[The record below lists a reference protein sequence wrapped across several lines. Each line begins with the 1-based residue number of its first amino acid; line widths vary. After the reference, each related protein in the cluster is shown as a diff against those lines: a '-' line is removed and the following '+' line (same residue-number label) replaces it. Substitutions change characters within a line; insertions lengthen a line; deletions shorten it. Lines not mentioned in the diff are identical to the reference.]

1 MAPVKV
7 QFNNVSL
14 RFGGV
19 TALHQ
24 IDLCLSEPRI
34 AVIGNNGSGKS
45 TLARLINGL
54 LLPDEGRVI
63 VDGLDTRTEA
73 PEVRRRVGFLFQNPD
88 NQIIMPTV
96 SEDVAFG
103 LKNKKMSSEEV
114 SERVDEILKRFK
126 LFGLRNRS
134 AHLLSGGEKQ
144 LLALA
149 GVMVMAPSLLVFDE
163 PTTLLDRRNARIVTQ
178 MIFNLDVNVILV
190 THHVE
195 LLKEFDRVVVLDG
208 GRVVRDGPC
217 ADTVAYYAENLT

>member
-14 RFGGV
+14 SFGGV

-24 IDLCLSEPRI
+24 IDLSLSEPRI
-34 AVIGNNGSGKS
+34 AVIGDNGSGKS
-45 TLARLINGL
+45 TLARLVNGL
-54 LLPDEGRVI
+54 LLPDEGHVT

-103 LKNKKMSSEEV
+103 LKNKRISSEEV
-114 SERVDEILKRFK
+114 ADRVDEVLKRFN
-126 LFGLRNRS
+126 LFSLRNRS

-149 GVMVMAPSLLVFDE
+149 GVMVMSPALLVLDE

-178 MIFNLDVNVILV
+178 MILDLDVNIILV

-195 LLKEFDRVVVLDG
+195 LLEEFERVIVLED
-208 GRVVRDGPC
+208 GRVVCDGPC
-217 ADTVAYYAENLT
+217 ADTVAFYMENCT